1 MSVILKVILMKSI
14 ATCVIYFIKFIRK
27 FIRKKKFKYIMS
39 LLVFYTKIEYDVLL
53 KNVIFSFLE
62 G

>member
-1 MSVILKVILMKSI
+1 VSVILKVILMKSI